1 MSDSLG
7 FISSILVQGRG
18 KGRVG
23 RRMGG
28 HEAEREN
35 RDRRNGEGEER
46 RGSTDGEGER
56 SQGQSGG
63 RRLSSFSIG
72 IRREHTGGL
81 LRVGYLICGI
91 VR

>member
-7 FISSILVQGRG
+7 FIPSILVKGRG

-46 RGSTDGEGER
+46 EEVQMETGKELRK
-56 SQGQSGG
+56 SGG
-63 RRLSSFSIG
+63 RRVSSFSIVF
-72 IRREHTGGL
+72 RREHTGGL
-81 LRVGYLICGI
+81 LRAG
-91 VR
+91 